1 MAATA
6 FNFGGKCKRKQQ
18 DSGSFGVGKN
28 WGGSASFTANSS
40 GVCFFSAHGRT
51 GYFGVSLNKN
61 GASIATGSQGEYNG
75 NNNGNNNGFDL
86 FYARQYEQATC
97 ALAFPIKKGDVI
109 TFSCGQQADAG
120 DGTVYWAMSI
130 YA

>member
-28 WGGSASFTANSS
+28 WGGSASFTANFS
-40 GVCFFSAHGRT
+40 GVCFFSAHGKT
-51 GYFGVSLNKN
+51 GYFDVSLNKN
-61 GASIATGSQGEYNG
+61 GAYIAGGSS
-75 NNNGNNNGFDL
+75 NGNNNGFDL

-109 TFSCGQQADAG
+109 TFTCGQNNDAG
-120 DGTVYWAMSI
+120 NGTVYWAMSI

>member
-1 MAATA
+1 MSTTA

-18 DSGSFGVGKN
+18 KTGLFSVYTDV
-28 WGGSASFTANSS
+28 GGSASFTADYS
-40 GVCFFSAHGRT
+40 GVCFFSAHGKT

-61 GASIATGSQGEYNG
+61 GASIAT
-75 NNNGNNNGFDL
+75 NNGGFDL
-86 FYARQYEQATC
+86 FAADQYHYATC

-120 DGTVYWAMSI
+120 NGMVFWAMSI
-130 YA
+130 YAS

>member
-1 MAATA
+1 MATTA

-18 DSGSFGVGKN
+18 DSGSFGVGKD
-28 WGGSASFTANSS
+28 WGGSASFTANYS

-51 GYFGVSLNKN
+51 GYFSVSLNKN
-61 GASIATGSQGEYNG
+61 GTSIAGDSS
-75 NNNGNNNGFDL
+75 NGNNNGFDL
-86 FYARQYEQATC
+86 FYARQYEQAPC

-109 TFSCGQQADAG
+109 TFTCGQNNDAG
-120 DGTVYWAMSI
+120 NGTVYWAMSI

>member
-1 MAATA
+1 MATTA

-18 DSGSFGVGKN
+18 DSGSFGVGKD
-28 WGGSASFTANSS
+28 WGGSASFTANYS

-61 GASIATGSQGEYNG
+61 GTSIARGETQG
-75 NNNGNNNGFDL
+75 NNNGNNYGFDL
-86 FYARQYEQATC
+86 YNAKQYEQATC

-109 TFSCGQQADAG
+109 TFTCGQNNDAG